1 MKLYNI
7 YNEVILEAVTNFKT
21 WISGSGNIIK
31 TIRDL
36 LADDSGG
43 KFYYCDIVYP
53 NEEGGDQQR
62 WVIITQYGIS
72 KLNNHI
78 IRVLEVNNG
87 LNDGVEKSKT
97 FKIDDIKRMRVSKVP
112 IYQVPEEFLLKYG
125 NIANDTTSKNP
136 FKVGSKIY
144 TAKFG
149 TYQYATSTLKNK
161 ERQAA
166 KAAEL
171 EKQKPTQ
178 EPTAEPTTQQPV
190 QQVVKPVEPTTQ
202 QQTIEPEVPQQ
213 PVQKIVEPE
222 DNEPINPEE
231 EPINPEEKNNNKLKK

>member
-7 YNEVILEAVTNFKT
+7 YNEIILESVTNFKT
-21 WISGSGNIIK
+21 WISGSGNITK
-31 TIRDL
+31 TIIDL

-53 NEEGGDQQR
+53 NEEGSDQQR

-72 KLNNHI
+72 KLNNPI

-87 LNDGVEKSKT
+87 LSDGIEESKT
-97 FKIDDIKRMRVSKVP
+97 FKINDIKRMRVSKVP

-125 NIANDTTSKNP
+125 DIANHTTSKNP

-149 TYQYATSTLKNK
+149 SYKYADSTLKQK
-161 ERQAA
+161 GRTVT

-171 EKQKPTQ
+171 EKQQGTEKPVVEPVIQQPTQ
-178 EPTAEPTTQQPV
+178 EPT
-190 QQVVKPVEPTTQ
+190 VEPTTQ
-202 QQTIEPEVPQQ
+202 QQTAEPEVPQQ
-213 PVQKIVEPE
+213 EPE
-222 DNEPINPEE
+222 EEELINPE
-231 EPINPEEKNNNKLKK
+231 EPINPEDEENNNRLKK

>member
-7 YNEVILEAVTNFKT
+7 YNEIILEAVTNFKT
-21 WISGSGNIIK
+21 WISGSGNITK

-53 NEEGGDQQR
+53 NEEGSDQQR
-62 WVIITQYGIS
+62 WVVITQYGIS
-72 KLNNHI
+72 KLNNAI

-87 LNDGVEKSKT
+87 LSDGIEESKT

-112 IYQVPEEFLLKYG
+112 IYQVPKEFLLKYG
-125 NIANDTTSKNP
+125 DIANHTTSENP

-149 TYQYATSTLKNK
+149 SYKYADSTLKQK
-161 ERQAA
+161 ERAA
-166 KAAEL
+166 TKAAEL
-171 EKQKPTQ
+171 EKQQGTEKPVVEPAIQQPTQ
-178 EPTAEPTTQQPV
+178 EPTIQQPTQEPEV
-190 QQVVKPVEPTTQ
+190 QQTV
-202 QQTIEPEVPQQ
+202 EPEVPQQ
-213 PVQKIVEPE
+213 EPE
-222 DNEPINPEE
+222 EEELINPE
-231 EPINPEEKNNNKLKK
+231 EPINPEDEENNNRLKK